1 MSNDTHMESGVFEG
15 LLNLVSE
22 VVMKEHGKFTVVSFM
37 GNVTIRSLLGEMVVR
52 F

>member
-1 MSNDTHMESGVFEG
+1 MTPTWNRGVFEG

-22 VVMKEHGKFTVVSFM
+22 VVMKEHGKFTVMLFM
-37 GNVTIRSLLGEMVVR
+37 GKVTISSLLEEMVAR